1 MTVRRVTG
9 YAAWPYPWPGLPIS
23 LNLTGDGHGNH
34 IPGTPDEWRHG
45 YIPLTDAAA
54 AARTVTGRSR
64 RAGTRR
70 AAAGDEPPTH
80 TGLYHATPAAK
91 AASIRREGFR
101 AASGS
106 GQNGAFFGAGTY
118 FHTRESDAKE
128 SLEGYRAFIDSSM
141 EHVRANATV
150 HNPFTV
156 PATSRDWDPDQVMQ
170 RALTAQGV
178 TAPGEHLSPAQVT
191 ARLKSLGYDGVEVR
205 QDGFNHDIGGSQL
218 VAFDPSQ
225 IQVQP

>member
-1 MTVRRVTG
+1 VTRLPP
-9 YAAWPYPWPGLPIS
+9 YDWDDLAAVIEM
-23 LNLTGDGHGNH
+23 TGDAQHRH
-34 IPGTPDEWRHG
+34 IPGSPDEYRHG
-45 YIPLTDAAA
+45 YIPLTPAAA
-54 AARTVTGRSR
+54 KSHGHGKVPKGW
-64 RAGTRR
+64 RAPG
-70 AAAGDEPPTH
+70 GSKNESPTH
-80 TGLYHATPAAK
+80 TGLYHATPAAN

-101 AASGS
+101 AASDS

-118 FHTRESDAKE
+118 FHTHENDAKE

-156 PATSRDWDPDQVMQ
+156 PATSKDHDPGQVMH
-170 RALTAQGV
+170 RALAAQGV
-178 TAPGEHLSPAQVT
+178 TVPGEHLSPAQVT
-191 ARLKSLGYDGVEVR
+191 ARLKALGYDGVEVR